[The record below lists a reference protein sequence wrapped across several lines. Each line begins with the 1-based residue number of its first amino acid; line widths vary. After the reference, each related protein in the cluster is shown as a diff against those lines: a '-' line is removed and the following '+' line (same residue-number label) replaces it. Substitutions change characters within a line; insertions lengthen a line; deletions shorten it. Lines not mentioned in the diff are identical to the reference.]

1 MTEQDYNRDPLILLA
16 EDDENDITLFRR
28 ALLTADIRNPVEIVR
43 DGEEAIAYLKGEGQ
57 FSDRVKYPLPA
68 LMLLDLKM
76 PRIDGFQ
83 VLDWIRR
90 QSELKALRVVVLTVS
105 RDIYDV
111 TRAYRFGANSFLV
124 KSLDSQTFT
133 QLVESIHQYWLSAG
147 LAPQISRP
155 GGSAID
161 QDRPGS
167 SA

>member
-1 MTEQDYNRDPLILLA
+1 MAKQDYNRDPLILLA

-28 ALLTADIRNPVEIVR
+28 ALVKANIRNPVEIVR
-43 DGEEAIAYLKGEGQ
+43 DGEEAIAYLKGEGK

-147 LAPQISRP
+147 LAPRVSRP
-155 GGSAID
+155 GEPAAD
-161 QDRPGS
+161 QDGPS
-167 SA
+167 LSA